1 MALSIQ
7 QRVLF
12 LALLPPLLIAIMLT
26 LYNYVQSKHS
36 GAQTVE
42 SFATQM
48 ENDRKAEVSN
58 YQKIAMS
65 SIAHLIAQDDG
76 SNTEQLQSQAK
87 SILRNYKKQSGCRF
101 NGERGALAS

>member
-1 MALSIQ
+1 MRILLGAINGAINKGTGT
-7 QRVLF
+7 F

-26 LYNYVQSKHS
+26 LYNYVQSKQS

-48 ENDRKAEVSN
+48 ESDRKSEVSN

-65 SIAHLIAQDDG
+65 SIAHLIAQDNG
-76 SNTEQLQSQAK
+76 SNTEELQDK
-87 SILRNYKKQSGCRF
+87 G
-101 NGERGALAS
+101 

>member
-65 SIAHLIAQDDG
+65 SSH
-76 SNTEQLQSQAK
+76 
-87 SILRNYKKQSGCRF
+87 R
-101 NGERGALAS
+101 